1 MMEESARQMTIN
13 NELTHYIAGEILK
26 DSTRVVM
33 NDEPLISSGLIDS
46 FSLVDLALYVEDTFG
61 VRIEDTELTSV
72 VFDTVEQL
80 VELISRRR
88 AGEAG

>member
-1 MMEESARQMTIN
+1 MMEESAKQLTIN
-13 NELTHYIAGEILK
+13 HELTRYIAGEILK
-26 DSTRVVM
+26 DSARIVM

-72 VFDTVEQL
+72 VFDTVDQL
-80 VELISRRR
+80 AELITRRR
-88 AGEAG
+88 AGEAE

>member
-1 MMEESARQMTIN
+1 MEESARQMTIN
-13 NELTHYIAGEILK
+13 NELTRYIAGEILK

>member
-13 NELTHYIAGEILK
+13 NELTRYIAGEILK
-26 DSTRVVM
+26 NSTRVVM
-33 NDEPLISSGLIDS
+33 NDEPLISSGLIDL